1 MKNLA
6 SFAICVLLASCGASA
21 DKVTVKIDGSST
33 VFPITEAVAVEFQ
46 REHKDVRVTI
56 GVSGTGGGFKKFCVG
71 DTDIND
77 ASRMI
82 KDKEIKKAKE
92 HGVGFIEMPIAY
104 DGLSV
109 VINKDNNFVDFL
121 TVEELS
127 KIWKVGSQVRTWK
140 DVRSTWPDVEMK
152 LFGPGVD
159 SGTFDYFTEVINGKP
174 GACRSDFTMSE
185 DDNVLVRG
193 IAGDKNALG
202 FFGYAYY
209 VENRDSLR
217 VVPIDNGA
225 GPITPTMET
234 INKGTYAPLSR
245 PIFIYVS
252 EAESDRTEVKNFVH
266 FYLDHAPELV
276 KAVGYVPLPDSVYVR
291 DRKRFDDKVTGRA
304 TTGG

>member
-6 SFAICVLLASCGASA
+6 VFAICVLLVSCGGSA

-46 REHKDVRVTI
+46 KEHKDVRVTI
-56 GVSGTGGGFKKFCVG
+56 GVSGTGGGFKKFCAG

-77 ASRMI
+77 ASRLI

-121 TVEELS
+121 TVEELN

-140 DVRSTWPDVEMK
+140 DVRSSWPNVEMK

-159 SGTFDYFTEVINGKP
+159 SGTFDYFTEVINGKS

-209 VENRDSLR
+209 AENRDSLR
-217 VVPIDNGA
+217 VVPIDNGS

-252 EAESDRTEVKNFVH
+252 EAAADRPEVKNFVH
-266 FYLDHAPELV
+266 FYLDHGPELV
-276 KAVGYVPLPDSVYVR
+276 KAVGYVPLPDSIYAR